1 MTSLHRL
8 PGFLIRR
15 LHQISTSI
23 FAERMAR
30 LGEDITGVQFSCL
43 SVLRDCPGLDQ
54 ATLAAMTAQDRV
66 TIGGAVDR
74 LVTKGLVKREISPRD
89 RRARVLTLSPEGE
102 AVHARLSPEITA
114 CQAEILAGLDPA
126 ETAQFLRLLTQ
137 AVQFGNDRSRAPLHL
152 PPVRPADPSPDQSPS
167 DEPVPT

>member
-1 MTSLHRL
+1 MKSLHQL

-30 LGEDITGVQFSCL
+30 LGEDITGVQSSCL
-43 SVLRDCPGLDQ
+43 SVLNDFPGLDQ

-74 LVTKGLVKREISPRD
+74 LVAKGLVQRETSPRD
-89 RRARVLTLSPEGE
+89 RRARVLTLTPEG
-102 AVHARLSPEITA
+102 AALHARLLPEIAA
-114 CQAEILAGLDPA
+114 CQEEILTGLDAA
-126 ETAQFLRLLTQ
+126 ERAQFLTLLGRVV
-137 AVQFGNDRSRAPLHL
+137 AAGNDRSRAPLHL
-152 PPVRPADPSPDQSPS
+152 PPDP
-167 DEPVPT
+167 

>member
-1 MTSLHRL
+1 MKSLHQL

-23 FAERMAR
+23 FAERMTQ

-43 SVLRDCPGLDQ
+43 SVLNDCPGLDQ

-74 LVTKGLVKREISPRD
+74 LVAKGLVQRETSPRD
-89 RRARVLTLSPEGE
+89 RRARVLTLTPQG
-102 AVHARLSPEITA
+102 AALYARLSPEIAA
-114 CQAEILAGLDPA
+114 CQEEILAGLSA
-126 ETAQFLRLLTQ
+126 SEKAQFLKLLDRVV
-137 AVQFGNDRSRAPLHL
+137 AAGNDRSRAPLHL
-152 PPVRPADPSPDQSPS
+152 PPAP
-167 DEPVPT
+167 